1 MDDALA
7 MRQCSLISVYL
18 EATSHL
24 EKQRERGN
32 PFRFVEK
39 IIVKKVFK
47 LKTSV
52 ISNYVNDS
60 TSTF

>member
-47 LKTSV
+47 LKTS
-52 ISNYVNDS
+52 
-60 TSTF
+60 

>member
-7 MRQCSLISVYL
+7 MRQCSLISFYL

-24 EKQRERGN
+24 EKQRWRGN

-39 IIVKKVFK
+39 IIIKKV
-47 LKTSV
+47 L
-52 ISNYVNDS
+52 N
-60 TSTF
+60 

>member
-7 MRQCSLISVYL
+7 MRQCALISVYL

-24 EKQRERGN
+24 EKETRHGN

-39 IIVKKVFK
+39 IIIKQV
-47 LKTSV
+47 L
-52 ISNYVNDS
+52 N
-60 TSTF
+60 

>member
-24 EKQRERGN
+24 EKERQRRN
-32 PFRFVEK
+32 LFRFVEK
-39 IIVKKVFK
+39 IIIKKV
-47 LKTSV
+47 L
-52 ISNYVNDS
+52 N
-60 TSTF
+60 